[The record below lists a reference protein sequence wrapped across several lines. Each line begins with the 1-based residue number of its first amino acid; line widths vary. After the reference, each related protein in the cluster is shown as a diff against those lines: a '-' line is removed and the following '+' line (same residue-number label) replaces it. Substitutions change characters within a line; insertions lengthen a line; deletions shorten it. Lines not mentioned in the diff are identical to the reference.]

1 MPFKLTLDTNS
12 IINLL
17 DDESLTRTSVD
28 DLKYILSLADEGLV
42 TAFITTRFTADQ
54 FNDANKARVAKIASR
69 LQELPIETVG
79 VGFRLDVSTLDGD
92 DFLGD
97 DEIIAI
103 KNELTQLLSPNG
115 LNSSDKSYS
124 NRINDIDHLIG
135 HYQSGNDVFITD
147 DGGILNKAEGLR
159 NLLGITVMSPSD
171 FATYA
176 RNQIQEALKEGLTT
190 TGNEYFSRPSQGI
203 VEFDYS
209 NNNGRYTIGQGLYAF
224 ETVWSKASN
233 TSIHAYSDG
242 SNVDTIALVKNSD
255 SISGVADAKLFDY
268 SSRSR
273 TVRTGEVLLLRNKSG
288 AYAALQVTNI
298 QDDSRGDSR
307 DLVAFNYKVLPMGSS
322 HFT

>member
-28 DLKYILSLADEGLV
+28 DLKYILSLADEGSV

-54 FNDANKARVAKIASR
+54 FNDANKTRVAKIASR

-79 VGFRLDVSTLDGD
+79 VGFRLDVFTLDGD

-135 HYQSGNDVFITD
+135 ARRTD
-147 DGGILNKAEGLR
+147 
-159 NLLGITVMSPSD
+159 LL
-171 FATYA
+171 
-176 RNQIQEALKEGLTT
+176 
-190 TGNEYFSRPSQGI
+190 
-203 VEFDYS
+203 
-209 NNNGRYTIGQGLYAF
+209 
-224 ETVWSKASN
+224 
-233 TSIHAYSDG
+233 
-242 SNVDTIALVKNSD
+242 
-255 SISGVADAKLFDY
+255 
-268 SSRSR
+268 
-273 TVRTGEVLLLRNKSG
+273 
-288 AYAALQVTNI
+288 
-298 QDDSRGDSR
+298 
-307 DLVAFNYKVLPMGSS
+307 FNRFML
-322 HFT
+322 